1 MAGPDESNG
10 SATLIANSMRTIDA
24 SPPFDAIL
32 QTIQQP
38 PTGVSCDD
46 ESVTERRG
54 WHDESDDPGGS
65 GGTHCRQVGGHGG
78 GDDDMQMSFFGT
90 AVDVMIARG
99 PRGGN
104 FNVSIDN
111 GAPVVVDEYR
121 APIDPS
127 KPDNTGRHDLDTNI
141 AVHLEAGAPGYHTLH
156 IRVLN
161 NSSNPLRNM
170 VYVDGFRVYDGEG
183 VGAPTTTRDVTTL
196 LNQTLGTLL
205 TAEFKVFSTVNT
217 FDLNFVLE
225 SVPGTTLT
233 VSDPTGKVVATGT
246 VENGVVAVGF
256 PTNSLVGAFTVDVR
270 NSVPGQ
276 IAFTLWEVVG
286 GA

>member
-1 MAGPDESNG
+1 
-10 SATLIANSMRTIDA
+10 
-24 SPPFDAIL
+24 
-32 QTIQQP
+32 
-38 PTGVSCDD
+38 
-46 ESVTERRG
+46 
-54 WHDESDDPGGS
+54 
-65 GGTHCRQVGGHGG
+65 
-78 GDDDMQMSFFGT
+78 MQMSFFGT

-99 PRGGN
+99 PRGGS

-111 GAPVVVDEYR
+111 GTPVVVDEYR

-141 AVHLEAGAPGYHTLH
+141 AVNLDAGAPGYHTVH

-170 VYVDGFRVYDGEG
+170 VYVDGFRVYGGEG